1 MDIGAYRGVSRK
13 SIYGE
18 TAQESRKFGSMITAR
33 AKIGVRGLPSAVL
46 SYMRLFSSD
55 RILWAKRLGEG
66 ARLQE

>member
-1 MDIGAYRGVSRK
+1 M
-13 SIYGE
+13 E
-18 TAQESRKFGSMITAR
+18 AQESRKFGSMITAR
-33 AKIGVRGLPSAVL
+33 AKIGVPGLPSAVL